1 MHGWLQDKLT
11 QRVGGC
17 TCADGEVG
25 CTDVIAHE
33 AVFTCSVT
41 THGGMLDCFS
51 DRVGIADGH
60 GHYRVQAVIAMTC
73 PRVAFALPCCSCLAL
88 LVWKVDGPLPTQIHP
103 FPSHLP
109 LGHEA
114 CAATQSLLYSTSHDH
129 GHSACCSLHLLTS
142 TLLPRA
148 TLTASVV
155 DSLILL
161 LHCCVASFA
170 LISTVPASLLHHTP
184 PVSTSHMQPG

>member
-41 THGGMLDCFS
+41 IHGCMLDCLS
-51 DRVGIADGH
+51 DRVGIGDE
-60 GHYRVQAVIAMTC
+60 HYRVQAVIAMTC
-73 PRVAFALPCCSCLAL
+73 RCVAFALPCCSCLAL

-103 FPSHLP
+103 SHP
-109 LGHEA
+109 TCRLGMKRVRLRNRYSIPH
-114 CAATQSLLYSTSHDH
+114 CGPATT
-129 GHSACCSLHLLTS
+129 
-142 TLLPRA
+142 
-148 TLTASVV
+148 TA
-155 DSLILL
+155 
-161 LHCCVASFA
+161 
-170 LISTVPASLLHHTP
+170 TVPTCCIPHFHSS
-184 PVSTSHMQPG
+184 STRDSHRLCC